1 MDKINKL
8 IRIKR
13 KICKVQNVI
22 SIEDIYRSTN
32 SAGSGGKNTWKVT
45 SWSIAYFNIGYV
57 PGLFIVLKETYRIRS
72 E

>member
-32 SAGSGGKNTWKVT
+32 SAGSGGKIHEKLRLEALLTLILDMFLVC
-45 SWSIAYFNIGYV
+45 
-57 PGLFIVLKETYRIRS
+57 LLC
-72 E
+72 